1 MGEKIKSQNE
11 KFMTNYLSM
20 LCKGNRIE
28 QLIIMYLAISLDEG
42 ECNQLNPI

>member
-1 MGEKIKSQNE
+1 MEQKIKSQNE
-11 KFMTNYLSM
+11 KLMTNYLSM

-28 QLIIMYLAISLDEG
+28 QLIIMCLAISLYEG